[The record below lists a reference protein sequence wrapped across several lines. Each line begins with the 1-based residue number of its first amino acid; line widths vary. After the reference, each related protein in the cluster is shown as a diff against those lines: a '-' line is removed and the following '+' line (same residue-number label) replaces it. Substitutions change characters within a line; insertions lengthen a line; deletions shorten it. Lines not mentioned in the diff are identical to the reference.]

1 MYYYCAYNLIGKLL
15 ILKSYCITDSINGT
29 NGSDCMR
36 NVLVSVNGALFMN
49 DSIRYQYKPDP
60 IFTRLS
66 PMATIPA

>member
-1 MYYYCAYNLIGKLL
+1 MYYFCAYNNR
-15 ILKSYCITDSINGT
+15 KSTNTEINCITDSINGT

-36 NVLVSVNGALFMN
+36 NVLVSVNGALYIN
-49 DSIRYQYKPDP
+49 VLIRYQYKPDP

>member
-1 MYYYCAYNLIGKLL
+1 MCIIIVYISREITNTEI
-15 ILKSYCITDSINGT
+15 YCITDSINS
-29 NGSDCMR
+29 SDCMR
-36 NVLVSVNGALFMN
+36 NVLVSVNGAPFMN

>member
-1 MYYYCAYNLIGKLL
+1 MCIIIVYNSREITNTE
-15 ILKSYCITDSINGT
+15 INCITDSI

-36 NVLVSVNGALFMN
+36 NVLVSVNGALFIN
-49 DSIRYQYKPDP
+49 VLIRYQYKPDP